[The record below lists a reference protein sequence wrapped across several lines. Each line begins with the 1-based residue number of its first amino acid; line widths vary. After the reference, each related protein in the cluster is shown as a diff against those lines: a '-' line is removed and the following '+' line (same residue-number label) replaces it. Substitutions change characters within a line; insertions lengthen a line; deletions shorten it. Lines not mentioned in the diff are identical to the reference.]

1 MYASPITL
9 QNVRHERGAA
19 LIVALLLLLV
29 MTILGIAAMN
39 SSIMQGF
46 MSASY
51 RQQTTTLAGVEN
63 VVFAGERD
71 VEAIVDPVTT
81 IDVGELGYFIDLT
94 DPSLTGP
101 PWTASDT
108 SESNWNLAE
117 TVAQT
122 IGSLNIFGQY
132 RIEYMGEFEVPG
144 ESIAEGGGLEDSR
157 IHVFRISARG
167 VEGGRGSLRV
177 VQTLYVTLRGPD
189 IG

>member
-1 MYASPITL
+1 MYSTPTIL
-9 QNVRHERGAA
+9 LKNRSERGAA

-29 MTILGIAAMN
+29 MTVLGVTAMN

-71 VEAIVDPVTT
+71 IEAIVAPLTT
-81 IDVGELGYFIDLT
+81 IDVADLGYFIDLT
-94 DPSLTGP
+94 DPDLTGT
-101 PWTASDT
+101 PWTPSDT
-108 SESNWNLAE
+108 SDANWNVAE
-117 TVAQT
+117 TVTQR
-122 IGSLNIFGQY
+122 IGLLDIFGRY
-132 RIEYMGEFEVPG
+132 TIEYMGEFEVPG
-144 ESIAEGGGLEDSR
+144 ESIAEGGAFEDSR

>member
-1 MYASPITL
+1 MYPIPITPS
-9 QNVRHERGAA
+9 NNRHERGAA
-19 LIVALLLLLV
+19 LIVALVLLLV
-29 MTILGIAAMN
+29 MTILGITAMN

-71 VEAIVDPVTT
+71 VEAIVDPLIA
-81 IDVGELGYFIDLT
+81 IDVGELEYFIDLT
-94 DPSLTGP
+94 DPDLIGT
-101 PWTASDT
+101 PWTPSDT
-108 SESNWNLAE
+108 SESNWNLGE
-117 TVAQT
+117 TVTQQ
-122 IGSLNIFGQY
+122 IGLLDIFGQY

-144 ESIAEGGGLEDSR
+144 ESIAAGGGFEDSR

-167 VEGGRGSLRV
+167 EEGQRGSLRV